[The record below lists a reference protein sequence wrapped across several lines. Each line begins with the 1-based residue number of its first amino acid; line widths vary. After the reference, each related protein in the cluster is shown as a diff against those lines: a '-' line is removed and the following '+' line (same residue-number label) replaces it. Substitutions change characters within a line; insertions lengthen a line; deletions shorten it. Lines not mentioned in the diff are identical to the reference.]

1 MQEPLKRAALGS
13 LSLSC
18 RVEEAPAQDSMN
30 TAGPARAR
38 GRGTQEPLKR
48 AAPGSL
54 ALSYR
59 VEEAPAQDSMN
70 TAGPASSCSAG
81 RLCLLGPFTRAP
93 HRDKASP
100 PWPSLITPRAL
111 RARAGLGLSVGSFTN
126 QHPCPQSREAEKT
139 LRPHMGFPG
148 QKPFSP
154 DRWERSAGLGC
165 WRWPCVPG
173 PGL

>member
-1 MQEPLKRAALGS
+1 MRREAALDARLRDSSKHCDEERAWRRGMQEPLKCAALGS

-18 RVEEAPAQDSMN
+18 
-30 TAGPARAR
+30 
-38 GRGTQEPLKR
+38 
-48 AAPGSL
+48 
-54 ALSYR
+54 R